1 MTKNYYRIQGAPTNS
16 IVTATRT
23 GSTVSLTATAEALM
37 FLNLPID
44 TEFIMNPRSKRQFR
58 KISDFADAFIID
70 LEALP
75 DYVPPT
81 DDIQEPADGELALTE
96 PTEPTESMEEDWEAI
111 ADDSVGEQAWEKFL
125 EAAVD
130 LDEALADSD
139 DLSEIAFSDEL
150 EPADDEPSILD
161 PDPGPEELEPVEVA
175 IQQLLALQ
183 LGANEP
189 ASHAPTAELADD
201 DDEPALP
208 DMTSLELRKF
218 SKTETIRLG
227 RTADILATGWIV
239 KGKLR
244 HGAAKHWLPKPIF
257 LENALVTKIGNKWI
271 FFKANGAEY
280 FATETEGMVYRSQ

>member
-1 MTKNYYRIQGAPTNS
+1 MTTNYYRIQGAPTNS
-16 IVTATRT
+16 IVTAVRT

-37 FLNLPID
+37 FLNLPIE

-81 DDIQEPADGELALTE
+81 DDAPFSDIPEPADDELVSPLDPTNDDGIATTE
-96 PTEPTESMEEDWEAI
+96 PFSEAEAEAALDSIDQTNSLDYDEDWAPI
-111 ADDSVGEQAWEKFL
+111 
-125 EAAVD
+125 VD
-130 LDEALADSD
+130 EPVD
-139 DLSEIAFSDEL
+139 DLSEIAFGDEL
-150 EPADDEPSILD
+150 DPADDEPSILD
-161 PDPGPEELEPVEVA
+161 PV
-175 IQQLLALQ
+175 
-183 LGANEP
+183 
-189 ASHAPTAELADD
+189 PTPHTPTVELADD
-201 DDEPALP
+201 DDEPRLP

-218 SKTETIRLG
+218 GKAETIRLG
-227 RTADILATGWIV
+227 RTADILGTGWIV

-271 FFKANGAEY
+271 FFKVDGAEY

>member
-1 MTKNYYRIQGAPTNS
+1 MTTNYYRIQGAPTSS
-16 IVTATRT
+16 IVTAVRT

-37 FLNLPID
+37 FLNLPIE

-81 DDIQEPADGELALTE
+81 DDAPFSDIPEPADDELVSPLDPTNDDGIASTE
-96 PTEPTESMEEDWEAI
+96 PTEPTELMEEDWEALI
-111 ADDSVGEQAWEKFL
+111 
-125 EAAVD
+125 
-130 LDEALADSD
+130 DEIVADSD
-139 DLSEIAFSDEL
+139 DLSEIAFGDEL

-161 PDPGPEELEPVEVA
+161 P
-175 IQQLLALQ
+175 
-183 LGANEP
+183 
-189 ASHAPTAELADD
+189 APTPHTPTVELADD

-218 SKTETIRLG
+218 GKAETIRLG
-227 RTADILATGWIV
+227 RTADILGTGWIV

-271 FFKANGAEY
+271 FFKVDGAEY